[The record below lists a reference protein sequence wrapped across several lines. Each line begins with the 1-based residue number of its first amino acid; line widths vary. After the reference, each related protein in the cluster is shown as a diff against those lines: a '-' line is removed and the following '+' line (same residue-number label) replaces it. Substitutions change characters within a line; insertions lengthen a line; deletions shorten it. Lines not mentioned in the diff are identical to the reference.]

1 MAFRL
6 KPDETLDKGVRRM
19 VRGQIDKALDGLTGL
34 SGAEPE
40 EVVHDAR
47 KRFKKIRA
55 LIRLVRDGLDR
66 KIADQENARFQDAGR
81 PLSEVRDAGVL
92 VDTFDQLVER
102 FGSPG
107 DPEAASAIHSV
118 LSDRKQ
124 AVCQRL
130 LYEEKALAAVAAT
143 VQEARNDV
151 KRWKIKGDEWEV
163 LGQGLKRIY
172 RKGYQAFHFAFGDPS
187 DESLHEWRKRTKDLW
202 HALEILQPV
211 RPGYTQVRGDQA
223 HELADAL
230 GDDHDL
236 AVLQQ
241 TLSDLDGG
249 TIDQAA
255 VEELRPLIDRRRS
268 ELHQDAFSLGE
279 KVYAESP
286 KVFVS
291 RLGAYWRAWRS
302 EIEAARFG

>member
-6 KPDETLDKGVRRM
+6 KPDETLAQGVRRM
-19 VRGQIDKALDGLTGL
+19 ARGQIDKALDGLTGL

-47 KRFKKIRA
+47 KRFKKVRA
-55 LIRLVRDGLDR
+55 LLRLVRDGLGR
-66 KIADQENARFQDAGR
+66 KFADQEDARFRDAGR

-92 VDTFDQLVER
+92 VEAFDKLVER
-102 FGSPG
+102 SGPPG
-107 DPEAASAIHSV
+107 NPETASIIHSF

-124 AVCQRL
+124 AVCKRL
-130 LYEEKALAAVAAT
+130 LYEEKALAAVAAA
-143 VQEARNDV
+143 VQEARKNV

-163 LGQGLKRIY
+163 LKKGLKRIY
-172 RKGYQAFHFAFGDPS
+172 RNGYQAFHLASGDPS

-202 HALEILQPV
+202 HTLQILQPV
-211 RPGYTQVRGDQA
+211 RPEYTQVRGDQA

-236 AVLQQ
+236 AVLHQI
-241 TLSDLDGG
+241 LSDQAGG

-255 VEELRPLIDRRRS
+255 VDEIRPLIDRRRS
-268 ELHQDAFSLGE
+268 ELQLDAYSLGE

-286 KVFVS
+286 KVFVT